1 MAQMFLFEDKNN
13 KKCLPDG
20 RDVDTP
26 PVGDPDRNFLLPRSR
41 AACLGIN
48 LETRKKGHTVIDDV
62 VMVCWK
68 AEVNYSAPSQQLVR
82 RPA

>member
-1 MAQMFLFEDKNN
+1 ML
-13 KKCLPDG
+13 
-20 RDVDTP
+20 TP
-26 PVGDPDRNFLLPRSR
+26 PRWAIQIEIFS
-41 AACLGIN
+41 CLGA
-48 LETRKKGHTVIDDV
+48 ERRVWGSVWKREKRGHTVIDDV